1 MRALILALAF
11 SCTTALAT
19 EKKPTLAFYVVS
31 PKKIEGGRFID
42 TKEFPKLGYI
52 PAKPGLGITEL
63 SMVALTKRPGDRSPI
78 LITLKQKQVEQLAN
92 FTGRN
97 VDRKILLML
106 GNEPLIAPRIL
117 EKIRT
122 PVLQISVSDEKKQK
136 QILQK
141 LRQLVKINH

>member
-1 MRALILALAF
+1 
-11 SCTTALAT
+11 LAT